1 MIQAY
6 DIKQVENVYY
16 QSVINDW
23 QEDKLLK
30 NEQAESAL
38 QEFPVELY
46 QPNWFIR
53 IGLFIFTN
61 IVSFFSVSFIGL
73 ILNIFDSENS
83 IGVLSILM
91 SFVFVFF
98 LEYFIKTRKVYHS
111 GIDNALLYSAIGAFS
126 AGIFFL
132 TDEFL
137 DGWHYPLIIF
147 LVSLPAI
154 FRYADALLAIVN
166 FICFYCFLFLLITE
180 NETGKLVIPF
190 VIMLVSGVVYFISQK
205 TKTTAYYLDC
215 QYVIEVLAL
224 AFFYL
229 GGNYLIVR
237 EGNAML
243 TNATDSTEIAFAWL
257 FWIFTFLIPII
268 YLIWGGMQK
277 DRKPIVVGLVAF
289 GFSVFTFRFYH
300 NIMPI
305 EWALTIGGIILI
317 LLSVWAIRFLKSP
330 RYNLTSLPM
339 GSTQLQDLEAFIIAQ
354 TLKMNQPTQSN
365 KFGGGDFGGGGA
377 EGKY

>member
-6 DIKQVENVYY
+6 DRIQIENLHY

-23 QEDKLLK
+23 QEDKLLTK
-30 NEQAESAL
+30 EQAETAL

-61 IVSFFSVSFIGL
+61 LVSYFSVGFIGL
-73 ILNIFDSENS
+73 FLNIFDSENS
-83 IGVLSILM
+83 LGVLSILM

-111 GIDNALLYSAIGAFS
+111 GIDNALLYSAVGTFV

-132 TDEFL
+132 TDKYL
-137 DGWHYPLIIF
+137 VSWQYPLIMF
-147 LVSLPAI
+147 LVSVPAI
-154 FRYADALLAIVN
+154 VRYADALLSIFS

-180 NETGKLVIPF
+180 TDTGKLVIPF
-190 VIMLVSGVVYFISQK
+190 VIMLVSGIIYFISQK

-229 GGNYLIVR
+229 GGNYLIVK

-243 TNATDSTEIAFAWL
+243 TNASDSAEIALAWL
-257 FWIFTFLIPII
+257 FWIFTFLIPVL
-268 YLIWGGMQK
+268 YLIWGGFQK

-300 NIMPI
+300 DIMLI
-305 EWALTIGGIILI
+305 EWALTIGGTILI
-317 LLSVWAIRFLKSP
+317 LLSIWAIRFLKSP

-354 TLKMNQPTQSN
+354 TLKMNQPTQSS

-377 EGKY
+377 DGKY